1 VQQAA
6 MAEPEVEAAWRAE
19 LERISEKQSSDAFD
33 IGSTPKTLRWLGDE
47 VEARRL
53 RQEHAHHYLRW
64 TLFAAVGAVIAI
76 LIAEG
81 LTLLH

>member
-1 VQQAA
+1 

-19 LERISEKQSSDAFD
+19 LERIGEKQSDDAL
-33 IGSTPKTLRWLGDE
+33 GSSAPKKDVALRWLGDE
-47 VEARRL
+47 IEARRL
-53 RQEHAHHYLRW
+53 RQEHAHHYVRW
-64 TLFAAVGAVIAI
+64 IFFAAIGAVIAV

>member
-1 VQQAA
+1 

-19 LERISEKQSSDAFD
+19 LERISEKQPSDTLDSSSA
-33 IGSTPKTLRWLGDE
+33 SKRQVPLNWLGDE
-47 VEARRL
+47 VEGRRL

-64 TLFAAVGAVIAI
+64 TFIAAIGAVIAI

>member
-1 VQQAA
+1 MV
-6 MAEPEVEAAWRAE
+6 ESEVEAAWRAE
-19 LERISEKQSSDAFD
+19 LERIGGKQPSNALDGSSASKKVVAF
-33 IGSTPKTLRWLGDE
+33 RWLGDE

-53 RQEHAHHYLRW
+53 RQEHTHHYVRW
-64 TLFAAVGAVIAI
+64 TCLAAIGAAIAI

>member
-1 VQQAA
+1 

-19 LERISEKQSSDAFD
+19 LERIGEKQPEDTLDSSASKKEVAF
-33 IGSTPKTLRWLGDE
+33 RWLGDE

-53 RQEHAHHYLRW
+53 RQEHAHHYVRW
-64 TLFAAVGAVIAI
+64 IFFAAIGAVIAV